1 MSDLDDSLVEYHFDI
16 VKFYTNAEKACQLCP
31 DDLRD
36 PGGQS
41 YAEELIFELCEQDR
55 GLRDAG
61 VEYVLVC
68 FNRAY
73 AVSSNELIDGK
84 FTSYHHAVFSLAC
97 DVVAVIRARLEAH
110 PTDWIRMAEDLNRRA
125 LLFEQLEKVCDGI
138 LVRLEHELAVALNL
152 QAPGSQNA
160 TGVATVGASA
170 SRSAAQMPDSKT
182 DQALDVTEVNSTAI
196 EELAETTVTRAELQ
210 KRLTVDIKENLVWF
224 DKTPYDVSG
233 DGALLFDQMRKSYP
247 KPICASD
254 TFSKPS
260 RLKASLRKGLQDLIR
275 TDPGKGYWLELPPAA
290 PEIRP

>member
-31 DDLRD
+31 DDLRE

-97 DVVAVIRARLEAH
+97 DVVAVVRARLEAH
-110 PTDWIRMAEDLNRRA
+110 PTDWIRMAEDLNRQA
-125 LLFEQLEKVCDGI
+125 ILFEQLETVCDGI

-196 EELAETTVTRAELQ
+196 EELAETTVTRAELL
-210 KRLTVDIKENLVWF
+210 KRLTVDTKLCKVLF
-224 DKTPYDVSG
+224 DKTEHEVSG
-233 DGALLFDQMRKSYP
+233 DGALLIDQMIKSYP
-247 KPICASD
+247 LPCSASEE
-254 TFSKPS
+254 FSKPS
-260 RLKASLRKGLQDLIR
+260 RVKKSLPPELQALIR
-275 TDPGKGYWLELPPAA
+275 PKPGMGYRLELPPAA
-290 PEIRP
+290 PDIRP